1 MRRRLP
7 ATVPAAAALHSRLPP
22 LLRRP
27 EARRLIRGHL
37 TADRGDSLALIAPAN
52 GGSYWRRPVDRDGL
66 CRSAGRRESGVDCPQ
81 PRQLLQRCI
90 RGCRRS
96 YIAPKRCIRGCRRS
110 YVAPKRGD

>member
-1 MRRRLP
+1 
-7 ATVPAAAALHSRLPP
+7 
-22 LLRRP
+22 
-27 EARRLIRGHL
+27 LIRGHL
-37 TADRGDSLALIAPAN
+37 TADRGDSLALIAPAH
-52 GGSYWRRPVDRDGL
+52 GGSCWRRPLDRDGL

-110 YVAPKRGD
+110 YVAPKRGIRGCRRSYIAPKRGD

>member
-1 MRRRLP
+1 M
-7 ATVPAAAALHSRLPP
+7 
-22 LLRRP
+22 
-27 EARRLIRGHL
+27 
-37 TADRGDSLALIAPAN
+37 ALIAPAN

-96 YIAPKRCIRGCRRS
+96 YIAPKR
-110 YVAPKRGD
+110 GD